1 MSGVK
6 GRSGR
11 KPRHVEAMLN
21 MLQEKSLRWVVDHFD
36 SLNQSEKMKIL
47 TTIAPKMI
55 TQKTDI
61 NQTIEAKNKDESDNM
76 YKALRRFN
84 VEQSEN

>member
-1 MSGVK
+1 MA
-6 GRSGR
+6 RGR

-36 SLNQSEKMKIL
+36 TLNQSEKMKIL

-61 NQTIEAKNKDESDNM
+61 NQTIEQKNKDDSDNM
-76 YKALRRFN
+76 YKALRKHML
-84 VEQSEN
+84 ESEN